1 MTQLT
6 VFYDGGCP
14 LCAAE
19 MDHLKKLNIEANL
32 AFENIYAA
40 DFSQRFPH
48 IDRQAADL
56 ILHGQLQSGEIIYGL
71 EVTYQAWAL
80 VGKRHWVAILRWPL
94 FKQCADLGYRFFAKY
109 RHSISRLVMGKARC
123 ERCAVAGRSE

>member
-1 MTQLT
+1 
-6 VFYDGGCP
+6 
-14 LCAAE
+14 
-19 MDHLKKLNIEANL
+19 MDHLKKLNSEANL

>member
-6 VFYDGGCP
+6 IFYDGGCP

-19 MDHLKKLNIEANL
+19 IEQLIKLNGESNL
-32 AFENIYAA
+32 AFENIYAR
-40 DFSQRFPH
+40 DFVQRFPH

-56 ILHGQLQSGEIIYGL
+56 VLHGQLESGEMIYGL
-71 EVTYQAWAL
+71 EVTYQAWVM

-94 FKQCADLGYRFFAKY
+94 FKQCAELGYRLFAKY
-109 RHSISRLVMGKARC
+109 RHRISRLVMGRARC
-123 ERCAVAGRSE
+123 ERCALEGRSE